1 MDSGIEMG
9 RADFMIIPRVKRLI
23 VELGQLASSPDS
35 RQVLTQ
41 VIFSDSFTST

>member
-9 RADFMIIPRVKRLI
+9 RADFMIIPSVKRLI

-35 RQVLTQ
+35 SH
-41 VIFSDSFTST
+41 IF